1 MTNGKFDVLVVED
14 KGVIARQL
22 AKCVSENR
30 WLNHAG
36 TAASEQAAIDM
47 ARRLR
52 PDLVLLDFGLSTPMG
67 GFDVWRALR
76 ELDTV
81 PDVIAVTA
89 AGDMGTVE
97 KAQRSGAFRYV
108 VKPFTSATV
117 QAKLADYT
125 SFRRAAMAAMSAM
138 SARPAQPAGTEP
150 GQQDRRVGQS
160 TIDRLFYQR
169 LRSCSPPSGLLLATL
184 EEIIAI
190 VRAADK
196 PLRASDVADQ
206 AGVERGTANRYLN
219 HLCDEGIAERV
230 PEKHAGPGH
239 PAYLYTLAAAWK
251 LAPQRL
257 C

>member
-1 MTNGKFDVLVVED
+1 MTNDKFDVLVVED
-14 KGVIARQL
+14 KDVIARQL

-97 KAQRSGAFRYV
+97 KAQRFGAFRYV

-117 QAKLADYT
+117 EAKLADYT
-125 SFRRAAMAAMSAM
+125 SFRRAAMAAMSA
-138 SARPAQPAGTEP
+138 RPAQPAGTVQSADQE
-150 GQQDRRVGQS
+150 RRVGQS

-169 LRSCSPPSGLLLATL
+169 LRSCSPPSGLLLETL

-190 VRAADK
+190 LQAADK
-196 PLRASDVADQ
+196 PLRASDVAEQ